1 MIDVT
6 NKTNR
11 YFILALLTITAVT
24 LIPFIFTGYATF
36 DDMEYYITCQN
47 KGIWNG
53 SIDYAKTS
61 GRFYLLLTMPI
72 HYSFHIFN
80 NIIIS
85 KSLHIF
91 FIFLNYAVF
100 AFIIKEIFNNKWI
113 GYLTFLIGILFIS
126 IKGENN
132 AILSYPLY
140 FSLPFL
146 SVELAILFAIKFYQ
160 TAQKKYSY
168 YCAFL
173 YLFGLLFYE
182 DYLIYFPLCIG
193 FLCYNNLSQ
202 KESPLYDRI
211 LLALK
216 NCLPIML
223 AVSAYLISYVV
234 FRFLYSDN
242 LYQGSNVSSSL
253 SFSNFFKVVTHIS
266 QGAYPLFNYFSGRS
280 MFYAESYILTN
291 HEQNYGTILLNAK
304 TEWYLK
310 SVIISMMFY
319 YIIQHITSVST
330 KKLLL
335 VMAVA
340 FPFIYLPQFLLGVT
354 EKYINAV
361 NEWGT
366 VNYVTTYFSLFP
378 VAILFT
384 LILIQIKNW
393 IPENYWNKAFV
404 FVFTFLIGFC
414 SIINDYIN
422 YHALGDYEDSR
433 HMTIAISKLVESK
446 EFKALP
452 NKSFIYAPELYIK
465 NSQSNMIH
473 TNMDWSHYF
482 NIGNKKNM
490 IVSNSNQKLN
500 TMALNHKHPVYYLS
514 YELNKKYTN
523 QSFTLSKIKSSS
535 TLDSL
540 RESLI
545 ADSTVV
551 FNYSAF
557 KNFTIT
563 LYRTGNVTD
572 SIIEINGSKYVTNG
586 PYIDLNISYAKPNDF
601 FKPIHINASN
611 IDLKSIHIIPET
623 THSGIPVTIE

>member
-11 YFILALLTITAVT
+11 YFILALLTITVVT
-24 LIPFIFTGYATF
+24 LVPFIYTGYATF
-36 DDMEYYITCQN
+36 DDLEYYITCQN
-47 KGIWNG
+47 NGIWND
-53 SIDYAKTS
+53 SVYYAKKS

-72 HYSFHIFN
+72 HYSFHIFD

-91 FIFLNYAVF
+91 FIFLNYATF

-113 GYLTFLIGILFIS
+113 GYLTFLISILFIS

-132 AILSYPLY
+132 AIISYPLY
-140 FSLPFL
+140 FSVSFL
-146 SVELAILFAIKFYQ
+146 AIELAILFSIKFYQ
-160 TAQKKYSY
+160 TQKKQNIY
-168 YCAFL
+168 YCAFS

-193 FLCYNNLSQ
+193 FLCCNNLYQ
-202 KESPLYDRI
+202 KESPLKNSI
-211 LLALK
+211 LIAFK
-216 NCLPIML
+216 NCAPIIFV
-223 AVSAYLISYVV
+223 VSAYLTSYVV
-234 FRFLYSDN
+234 FRFMYNNN

-253 SFSNFFKVVTHIS
+253 NLSNFLKVVTNIS
-266 QGAYPLFNYFSGRS
+266 KGAYPLFNYFSGRS
-280 MFYAESYILTN
+280 MFYSESYILTN
-291 HEQNYGTILLNAK
+291 HEQNLGSVLHHAK

-319 YIIQHITSVST
+319 YIIQHVTNVS
-330 KKLLL
+330 KKKIVW
-335 VMAVA
+335 VMAVSV
-340 FPFIYLPQFLLGVT
+340 PYIYLPQFLLGVT
-354 EKYINAV
+354 EKYIFAV
-361 NEWGT
+361 NEWGI

-404 FVFTFLIGFC
+404 FVLTLFIGFC

-433 HMTIAISKLVESK
+433 HMTIAINNLVETK
-446 EFKALP
+446 EFKGLP
-452 NKSFIYAPELYIK
+452 NKSFIYAPELYIT
-465 NSQSNMIH
+465 NSQSNVIH
-473 TNMDWSHYF
+473 TNMDWSEYF
-482 NIGNKKNM
+482 NMRNKTNL
-490 IVSNSNQKLN
+490 IVSNSNKMLN
-500 TMALNHKHPVYYLS
+500 TMTLNHQHPVYYLS

-523 QSFTLSKIKSSS
+523 QSFTLSKINPNSS
-535 TLDSL
+535 LDSL

-545 ADSTVV
+545 ADSTVI

-563 LYRTGNVTD
+563 LYRIGKLAD
-572 SIIEINGSKYVTNG
+572 SIIEINGLKYVTQS
-586 PYIDLNISYAKPNDF
+586 PFIDLNISYANKNDF
-601 FKPIHINASN
+601 FKPIRIKATN
-611 IDLKSIHIIPET
+611 IDLKSIHVIPEI
-623 THSGIPVTIE
+623 THSGIPVVIE